1 MNIGEPHYT
10 REISEVNLKEAF
22 PIRRESIYAQIEEGK
37 KELAGRGAKQSRRP
51 AKVRRASGRTNPSKK
66 KNKVCGICC
75 GSIPDVVLG
84 VRTDAHPVI
93 YSISRSGEK
102 TSGKPQ
108 VRRIGGESS

>member
-51 AKVRRASGRTNPSKK
+51 AKVRRASGRTNPSTKK
-66 KNKVCGICC
+66 EQ
-75 GSIPDVVLG
+75 SLRDLL
-84 VRTDAHPVI
+84 RFD
-93 YSISRSGEK
+93 SGCRLRCAYRC
-102 TSGKPQ
+102 TLD
-108 VRRIGGESS
+108 